1 MKYILN
7 ETPIRTTNGFNVNNI
22 KVDLNVP
29 ENYIFHEYNTKN
41 VDIKSSEELNFTS
54 NIGLDNK
61 KYLNSKIDINKN
73 IDQLMSIEYIFNGED
88 HLVDNIDITI
98 KENLKTNIFINYTS
112 NDNNYHFHN
121 GNINIVASEN
131 SSLNLTILNS
141 LNSESVNLIA
151 GNINCGKNSCVKI
164 NLIDLSGKVR
174 IYNFKSN
181 TLENSRSDLN
191 NIYIGKNN
199 EVLDLNYHYINKEIN
214 SQNNIE
220 VQGILDDK
228 SIKTFKGTID
238 FKENSKKSIGHENEH
253 CLLLSNTCISKSLPI
268 LLCHEEDVD
277 GAHSVSS
284 GKIDTNKLFYLMSR
298 GLTSMEAKKLIIKS
312 NFNAIL
318 TNVPEEILDLINNKI
333 DEII

>member
-41 VDIKSSEELNFTS
+41 VDIRSSEELNFTS

-253 CLLLSNTCISKSLPI
+253 CLLLSNTCVSKSLPI

-312 NFNAIL
+312 SFNAIL
-318 TNVPEEILDLINNKI
+318 TNVPEEIIDLINNKI

>member
-121 GNINIVASEN
+121 GNINIIASEN

-312 NFNAIL
+312 SFNAIL
-318 TNVPEEILDLINNKI
+318 TNVPEEIIDLINNKI